1 MKDIAGIPFE
11 WARFD
16 KDGQPQN
23 DPKIP
28 AGTTD
33 LIVVS
38 HGWKNSEADA
48 TELYTKLFTNF
59 AEETKDDPAYAARQL
74 AIIGVLWPAKQFDRA
89 MTNISA
95 SGAQAGGALSAG
107 SSATAADSEKAMQEA
122 IDRAAA
128 FFDEPG
134 EAGEIEKL
142 RALTGRL
149 EKNEKGAKEEFV
161 GALRRMLDP
170 DGQAAGMKSDD
181 DASRKFFGGNAE
193 RIFDQAKQSAP
204 ASTQDSTAPVAA
216 KNPNAPVG
224 SASGQE
230 AGFFGD
236 LVSGAANSVANLLNL
251 TTYFK
256 MKIRAGTVGS
266 KGVAPLVDR
275 LAAQVQRVHLVGHSF
290 GGRLVTAAAA
300 DSTTTKIHSL
310 SLLQAAFSHNAFS
323 RTRAGF
329 FRKVVDGRR
338 VNGPILITHTKNDR
352 AVGLAYPAASRIS
365 LDKKLGFGDADDE
378 FGGIGS
384 NGAQQ
389 MDADEIFT
397 GAKTLVEVKGAYD
410 FKAGKLHNL
419 ESSQFI
425 VDPEDPKRDAHG
437 FIHVRQVAWAIS
449 RAFVSA

>member
-1 MKDIAGIPFE
+1 MKDIAGIPFD

-33 LIVVS
+33 LIIVS
-38 HGWKNSEADA
+38 HGWKNTEPDA
-48 TELYTKLFTNF
+48 TALYSKLFTNF
-59 AEETKDDPAYAARQL
+59 TEVTKADPAYAPRKL
-74 AIIGVLWPAKQFDRA
+74 AIIGVLWPAKQFDLA
-89 MTNISA
+89 MTNIAA
-95 SGAQAGGALSAG
+95 SGTKAGGALSAG
-107 SSATAADSEKAMQEA
+107 PQAAADSEKAMQEA
-122 IDRAAA
+122 IDRAAT

-134 EAGEIEKL
+134 EVEEIAKL
-142 RALTGRL
+142 RTLTERL
-149 EKNEKGAKEEFV
+149 EKNEKDAKEEFV
-161 GALRRMLDP
+161 AALRRMLDP

-204 ASTQDSTAPVAA
+204 ASTQDSTAPAA
-216 KNPNAPVG
+216 GRDPNAPVG

-236 LVSGAANSVANLLNL
+236 LVSGAANGVANLLNL

-266 KGVAPLVDR
+266 KGVAPLIDR

-300 DSTTTKIHSL
+300 DSTTSKIHSL
-310 SLLQAAFSHNAFS
+310 SLLQAAFSHNGFS
-323 RTRAGF
+323 RTREGF
-329 FRKVVDGRR
+329 FRKVVDSKR

-389 MDADEIFT
+389 MDDQEIYT
-397 GAKTLVEVKGAYD
+397 GAKTLVDVKGAYD

-419 ESSQFI
+419 ESNKFI
-425 VDPEDPKRDAHG
+425 VDPDDPKRDAHG
-437 FIHVRQVAWAIS
+437 FVHVPQVAWALS

>member
-1 MKDIAGIPFE
+1 MKDIAGIPFD

-16 KDGQPQN
+16 KDGHPQN

-28 AGTTD
+28 ADTTD

-38 HGWKNSEADA
+38 HGWKNTEPDA
-48 TELYTKLFTNF
+48 TALYTQLFTNL
-59 AEETKDDPAYAARQL
+59 AEVTKADPDYAARKL
-74 AIIGVLWPAKQFDRA
+74 AIIGVLWPAKQFDLA
-89 MTNISA
+89 MTNIAA
-95 SGAQAGGALSAG
+95 SGTKAGGTLSAG
-107 SSATAADSEKAMQEA
+107 SPAAADSEKAMQEA
-122 IDRAAA
+122 IDRAAT

-134 EAGEIEKL
+134 EVEEIAKL
-142 RALTGRL
+142 RTLTERL

-161 GALRRMLDP
+161 AALRRMLDP
-170 DGQAAGMKSDD
+170 KGQAAAMKSDD
-181 DASRKFFGGNAE
+181 DGSKKFFVGNAE
-193 RIFDQAKQSAP
+193 RIFDQAKQAAP
-204 ASTQDSTAPVAA
+204 ASTQDSTAPVVA

-230 AGFFGD
+230 ASFFGD

-266 KGVAPLVDR
+266 KGVAPLINR
-275 LAAQVQRVHLVGHSF
+275 LGEQVQRVHLVGHSF

-300 DSTTTKIHSL
+300 DSTTKKIHSL
-310 SLLQAAFSHNAFS
+310 SLLQAAFSHNGFS
-323 RTRAGF
+323 RTREGF
-329 FRKVVDGRR
+329 FRKVVDGKR

-365 LDKKLGFGDADDE
+365 GDRILGFGDADDE

-389 MDADEIFT
+389 MDKDEIFA

-419 ESSQFI
+419 ESSKFI
-425 VDPEDPKRDAHG
+425 VDPTNPKHDAHG
-437 FIHVRQVAWAIS
+437 FIYVPQVAWAIS

>member
-1 MKDIAGIPFE
+1 MNNIAGIPFD
-11 WARFD
+11 WAPFD
-16 KDGQPQN
+16 KDGQLQN

-28 AGTTD
+28 ADTTD

-48 TELYTKLFTNF
+48 TDLYTKLFTNF
-59 AEETKDDPAYAARQL
+59 AKETEDDPAYAARKL
-74 AIIGVLWPAKQFDRA
+74 AIIGVLWPAKQFDLA
-89 MTNISA
+89 MTNVGVSD
-95 SGAQAGGALSAG
+95 SKAGGALSFG
-107 SSATAADSEKAMQEA
+107 PQATAESEKAMQDA
-122 IDRAAA
+122 IDRAAT

-134 EAGEIEKL
+134 EAEEIAKL
-142 RALTGRL
+142 RTLTKRL
-149 EKNEKGAKEEFV
+149 EKNEKRAKEEFV
-161 GALRRMLDP
+161 GALRRLLDP
-170 DGQAAGMKSDD
+170 EGQAAGMRSDD

-204 ASTQDSTAPVAA
+204 ASTQDSTEPATV
-216 KNPNAPVG
+216 KDPNAPVG

-266 KGVAPLVDR
+266 KGVAPLIDR
-275 LAAQVQRVHLVGHSF
+275 LSAQVHRVHLVGHSF
-290 GGRLVTAAAA
+290 GGRLVTAATA
-300 DSTTTKIHSL
+300 DSTTEKIHSL
-310 SLLQAAFSHNAFS
+310 SLLQAAFSHNGFS
-323 RTRAGF
+323 RTRDGF
-329 FRKVVDGRR
+329 FRKVVDSKR

-365 LDKKLGFGDADDE
+365 LDRKLGFGDADDE

-389 MDADEIFT
+389 KDDQEIYT
-397 GAKTLVEVKGAYD
+397 NAKTLLDVKGDYD
-410 FKAGKLHNL
+410 FTAGKLHNL
-419 ESSQFI
+419 ESSKFI
-425 VDPEDPKRDAHG
+425 VDPNDPKRDAHG
-437 FIHVRQVAWAIS
+437 FVYVPQVAWAIS
-449 RAFVSA
+449 RACVSA

>member
-1 MKDIAGIPFE
+1 MNNIAGIPFD

-16 KDGQPQN
+16 KDGRLQN

-28 AGTTD
+28 VATTD

-59 AEETKDDPAYAARQL
+59 AHETKDDPAYTARKL
-74 AIIGVLWPAKQFDRA
+74 AIIGVLWPAKQFDLA
-89 MTNISA
+89 MTNIGL
-95 SGAQAGGALSAG
+95 SGLQAGGALSAG
-107 SSATAADSEKAMQEA
+107 PQSAADSEKAMQEA
-122 IDRAAA
+122 IDRAAR

-134 EAGEIEKL
+134 EAEEIAKL
-142 RALTGRL
+142 RTLTERL

-170 DGQAAGMKSDD
+170 EGQAAGMRSDD

-193 RIFDQAKQSAP
+193 RIFDQAKQTAP
-204 ASTQDSTAPVAA
+204 ASTQDPIEPATARD
-216 KNPNAPVG
+216 PNALVG
-224 SASGQE
+224 AGSGQE

-236 LVSGAANSVANLLNL
+236 RVSGAANSVANLLNL

-256 MKIRAGTVGS
+256 MKIRAGTVGA
-266 KGVAPLVDR
+266 KGVAPLIDR
-275 LAAQVQRVHLVGHSF
+275 LSADVERVHLVGHSF

-300 DSTTTKIHSL
+300 DSTTKKIHSL
-310 SLLQAAFSHNAFS
+310 SLLQAAFSHNGFS
-323 RTRAGF
+323 RTRDGF
-329 FRKVVDGRR
+329 FRKVLDTKR

-365 LDKKLGFGDADDE
+365 RDRKLGFGDADDE

-389 MDADEIFT
+389 MDDQEIDT
-397 GAKTLVEVKGAYD
+397 GAKTLLDIKDVYD
-410 FKAGKLHNL
+410 FKPGKLHNL
-419 ESSQFI
+419 ESSKFI
-425 VDPEDPKRDAHG
+425 VDPDDPKRDAHG
-437 FIHVRQVAWAIS
+437 FVYVPQVAWAIS
-449 RAFVSA
+449 RACVSA

>member
-1 MKDIAGIPFE
+1 MKDIAGIPYD

-16 KDGQPQN
+16 KDGQPLN
-23 DPKIP
+23 DPRIP

-38 HGWKNSEADA
+38 HGWKNSEPDA
-48 TELYTKLFTNF
+48 TDLYTKLFTNF
-59 AEETKDDPAYAARQL
+59 ANSTKGDSAYAARKL
-74 AIIGVLWPAKQFDRA
+74 AIIGVLWPAKQFDLA
-89 MTNISA
+89 MTNVGA
-95 SGAQAGGALSAG
+95 SGAKAGGALSAG

-134 EAGEIEKL
+134 EAEEIAKL
-142 RALTGRL
+142 RTLTERL
-149 EKNEKGAKEEFV
+149 EKNEKGAKEEFI

-170 DGQAAGMKSDD
+170 DGQAAAMKSDD

-193 RIFDQAKQSAP
+193 RIFDQAKQAAP
-204 ASTQDSTAPVAA
+204 ASTQDSTAPVAP
-216 KNPNAPVG
+216 KDPKAPVG

-256 MKIRAGTVGS
+256 MKIRAGNVGS
-266 KGVAPLVDR
+266 KGVAPLIDR

-290 GGRLVTAAAA
+290 GGRLVAAAAA
-300 DSTTTKIHSL
+300 DSKTTKIHSL
-310 SLLQAAFSHNAFS
+310 SLLQAAFSHNGFS
-323 RTRAGF
+323 RTRDGF
-329 FRKVVDGRR
+329 FRRVVDGKR

-389 MDADEIFT
+389 MDKDEIFT
-397 GAKTLVEVKGAYD
+397 GANTLLEVKGAYD

-419 ESSQFI
+419 ESSKFI
-425 VDPEDPKRDAHG
+425 VDPGDPKKDAHG
-437 FIHVRQVAWAIS
+437 WVFVPQVAWAIS
-449 RAFVSA
+449 RAFVTA

>member
-1 MKDIAGIPFE
+1 MKDIAKIPFD

-33 LIVVS
+33 LIIVS
-38 HGWKNSEADA
+38 HGWKNSEPDA
-48 TELYTKLFTNF
+48 TALYSQLFTNF
-59 AEETKDDPAYAARQL
+59 AEVTKADPAYAPRKL
-74 AIIGVLWPAKQFDRA
+74 AIIGVLWPAKQFDLA
-89 MTNISA
+89 MTNIAA
-95 SGAQAGGALSAG
+95 SGTKAGGALSAG
-107 SSATAADSEKAMQEA
+107 PQAAADSEKAMQEA
-122 IDRAAA
+122 IDRAAT

-134 EAGEIEKL
+134 EVEEIAKL
-142 RALTGRL
+142 RTLTERL
-149 EKNEKGAKEEFV
+149 EKNEKDAKEEFV
-161 GALRRMLDP
+161 AALRRMLDP

-193 RIFDQAKQSAP
+193 RIFDQAKQPVP
-204 ASTQDSTAPVAA
+204 ASTQDSTAPVAPQD
-216 KNPNAPVG
+216 PNAPVG

-236 LVSGAANSVANLLNL
+236 LVSGAANGVANLLNL

-266 KGVAPLVDR
+266 KGVAPLIDR

-300 DSTTTKIHSL
+300 DSTTSKIHSL
-310 SLLQAAFSHNAFS
+310 SLLQAAFSHNGFS
-323 RTRAGF
+323 RTREGF
-329 FRKVVDGRR
+329 FRKVVDSKR

-389 MDADEIFT
+389 MDDQEIYT
-397 GAKTLVEVKGAYD
+397 GAKTLVDVKGAYD

-419 ESSQFI
+419 ESNKFI
-425 VDPEDPKRDAHG
+425 VDPDDPKRDAHG
-437 FIHVRQVAWAIS
+437 FVHVPQVAWALS